1 MASGRQRLRNLTP
14 KNSYA
19 SNFFPH
25 PDPSTFTSGTASG
38 QENVPDSQVPTAHP
52 YVPPQAYD
60 PEAYYPRFDDPT
72 QFFPQYDEP
81 PQQPRYE
88 QQYPPHHPQQQLLK
102 KEHHHLWPDFTR
114 QHISIL
120 MAPSRILEQ
129 RGSTTLLRLGSRR
142 SRLSCRNK
150 IRKVHRSSCPPSN
163 KTKFLSRLKI

>member
-1 MASGRQRLRNLTP
+1 MFIDDIAMASGRQRLRNLTP

-81 PQQPRYE
+81 PQQPRDN
-88 QQYPPHHPQQQLLK
+88 PK
-102 KEHHHLWPDFTR
+102 R
-114 QHISIL
+114 Q
-120 MAPSRILEQ
+120 P
-129 RGSTTLLRLGSRR
+129 GSCL
-142 SRLSCRNK
+142 
-150 IRKVHRSSCPPSN
+150 
-163 KTKFLSRLKI
+163 